1 MENQKPTAGKFA
13 LNYGVILGVLMIAIG
28 VVTYVTGMALEGQ
41 QWPNIIYYIAFPVV
55 IMYAISQYK
64 KANANTLGLGD
75 AIKVGLS
82 IAVISAIVYLIY
94 GLLFNYVID
103 PEFMGQMME
112 VQRDK
117 LLENPNMTPEAVEQS
132 MKMMEMMFNPF
143 IGSAFWVAMSAFFG
157 LIYSLIGGLVMKT
170 KSN

>member
-117 LLENPNMTPEAVEQS
+117 LLENPNMTPEAVEQC

>member
-132 MKMMEMMFNPF
+132 MKMMEMMFNPL

>member
-170 KSN
+170 K

>member
-64 KANANTLGLGD
+64 KANAKN
-75 AIKVGLS
+75 
-82 IAVISAIVYLIY
+82 
-94 GLLFNYVID
+94 
-103 PEFMGQMME
+103 Q
-112 VQRDK
+112 
-117 LLENPNMTPEAVEQS
+117 
-132 MKMMEMMFNPF
+132 
-143 IGSAFWVAMSAFFG
+143 
-157 LIYSLIGGLVMKT
+157 
-170 KSN
+170 

>member
-132 MKMMEMMFNPF
+132 TKMMEMMFNPF

>member
-117 LLENPNMTPEAVEQS
+117 LLENPKMTPEVVEQS

>member
-64 KANANTLGLGD
+64 KANANTLSLGD

-157 LIYSLIGGLVMKT
+157 LIYSIIGGLVMKT

>member
-64 KANANTLGLGD
+64 KANANTLSLGD

-117 LLENPNMTPEAVEQS
+117 LLENPNMTQEAVDQS
-132 MKMMEMMFNPF
+132 MKMMEMRINPF
-143 IGSAFWVAMSAFFG
+143 VGSAFWVAMSAFFG
-157 LIYSLIGGLVMKT
+157 LIYSLIGGVVMKT